1 MNNFETWVVVGKTF
15 IITIKL
21 SLVSGIQIFLQIES
35 SGNLSENVHFRRMN
49 IAVLIP
55 TVISFVI
62 DMYMKQCLYFHQV
75 GARTLYAC
83 AEKKQNPN
91 KIGQFSDYKP

>member
-1 MNNFETWVVVGKTF
+1 
-15 IITIKL
+15 
-21 SLVSGIQIFLQIES
+21 
-35 SGNLSENVHFRRMN
+35 MN

-62 DMYMKQCLYFHQV
+62 DMYMKQCLYFYQV
-75 GARTLYAC
+75 GARTLHAC

-91 KIGQFSDYKP
+91 KIGQFSGYKPE